1 MKVFAVI
8 PALLASCAAEASLP
22 IAAPYLSSAGLYNG
36 VLAAGA
42 YAAPYA
48 SYVDAKFAYG
58 APITALNAG
67 PVTAG
72 PVYPD
77 APAIAD
83 ASVADVDNVVAAAPA
98 TYAAAYTDAPAP
110 IAVNA
115 APAAYAAAP
124 AVAAAPL
131 AAAPAVTAVAAAAPV
146 SGPVAS
152 QFQAQDE
159 FGNVAYGYQNIN
171 SAKQE
176 RGNALGGVTGSYTY
190 ADEAGVHTVNY
201 IADDFGFRVAGDNL
215 PVAPV
220 YSGLAPAAPVYNGVA
235 PLPVADTPEV
245 AAAKASFFEA
255 YNAAAKVKRSADADA
270 FYNTYAAAPALS
282 AYAPYNYA
290 AATYAA
296 APAVAAVAPA
306 TYATAPVVAAPAVAA
321 PAVATYA
328 AAPAVY
334 AAAPAV
340 ATATYAAAPAVA
352 AVAPAAYAAT
362 PAVAAVAPAAYAA
375 APVAVAAAPAA
386 PAREAVLTTIK
397 LNPGHAVAYRVD

>member
-1 MKVFAVI
+1 MSSEMLPMVTR
-8 PALLASCAAEASLP
+8 AL
-22 IAAPYLSSAGLYNG
+22 
-36 VLAAGA
+36 
-42 YAAPYA
+42 
-48 SYVDAKFAYG
+48 
-58 APITALNAG
+58 
-67 PVTAG
+67 
-72 PVYPD
+72 
-77 APAIAD
+77 
-83 ASVADVDNVVAAAPA
+83 VVAAAPA
-98 TYAAAYTDAPAP
+98 TYAAAYT
-110 IAVNA
+110 
-115 APAAYAAAP
+115 
-124 AVAAAPL
+124 
-131 AAAPAVTAVAAAAPV
+131 AAPAVTAVAPAAPI

-270 FYNTYAAAPALS
+270 FYNTYAAAPAL
-282 AYAPYNYA
+282 
-290 AATYAA
+290 
-296 APAVAAVAPA
+296 
-306 TYATAPVVAAPAVAA
+306 
-321 PAVATYA
+321 
-328 AAPAVY
+328 
-334 AAAPAV
+334 

-362 PAVAAVAPAAYAA
+362 PAVATA
-375 APVAVAAAPAA
+375 
-386 PAREAVLTTIK
+386 
-397 LNPGHAVAYRVD
+397 